1 MLRPFLKLLCLSLTF
16 VVLGSAASLAYLV
29 YHLPSIE
36 SLRAIHLQV
45 PLQVYTR
52 DRSLIAEFGEN
63 RRAPVKL
70 EAVPRSFLQAVLAAE
85 DERFYQHPG
94 VDWRAILRAALSLAM
109 TGAKTQ
115 GGSTITMQ
123 VARNFFLTREKTY
136 VRKIS
141 EILLALKIEREL
153 RKDEILELYLNKIY
167 FGHRAYGAAAA
178 AQVYYG
184 TDLDHLGLAELAMIA
199 GLPKAPSKLNPITNP
214 ERARERRGY
223 VLGRMRDLGF
233 IDAGQ
238 YRTAVNAKDRA
249 ELHGHRV
256 EVHAPYVAEMVRAY
270 MVERF
275 GSEAYTAG
283 YRVVTTIDDTYQP
296 AAQEALQ
303 AGLIGYDRR
312 HGYRGPEAHHDLPPG
327 AGESDWKRILADY
340 PSIGPLRPALV
351 VGIRDRSVMAFNT
364 DSGLFALDWDGL
376 SWARPYVD
384 NAHRGPAPKRPADI
398 LKAGDVIRLH
408 VDDHGRFTLAQIPK
422 VTGAVVLLDPA
433 NGEVLALSGGFD
445 FSLSKF
451 NRATQ
456 ARRQPG
462 SGFKP
467 FIYSAALEAGYT
479 AASIVNDAPISF
491 YEPGLDSVWRPQ
503 NYTRNYK
510 GPIRLREALALS
522 RNLVSVRL
530 LRGIGIKRAL
540 RHIERFGFGRDE
552 LPRNLSLALGTGGL
566 SPLQVAAGYAV
577 FANGGFRVT
586 PTFIARIENEAG
598 EVAMEKAP
606 EKLTSTKRGA
616 EPDCTDCLAS
626 PPADTGAGG
635 AVRAISAQNAWIM
648 NSMLQ
653 EVIRSGTARAAKV
666 LERHDLAGKTGTT
679 NDHKDAWFSG
689 YTPRLVASV
698 WVGFDESTSLGPKET
713 GARVALPVWIRFM
726 KRALYGVP
734 EVIMPEPPGLI
745 TVRIDRNTGLV
756 TDADNPHA
764 LFEIFRSDRIPRRH
778 AGLPTARSTTPTE
791 TAASPEQ
798 LF

>member
-1 MLRPFLKLLCLSLTF
+1 MLRPFLKLLVFLLTL
-16 VVLGSAASLAYLV
+16 VVLGSAASLTYLV
-29 YHLPSIE
+29 GHLPSIE

-70 EAVPRSFLQAVLAAE
+70 EDVPRPFLQAVLAAE

-94 VDWRAILRAALSLAM
+94 VDWRAILRAALRLAM

-123 VARNFFLTREKTY
+123 VARNFFLTREKSY
-136 VRKIS
+136 VRKLN

-167 FGHRAYGAAAA
+167 FGHRAYGVAAA

-184 TDLDHLGLAELAMIA
+184 TDLDHLDLAELAMIA
-199 GLPKAPSKLNPITNP
+199 GLPKAPSRLNPITNP

-256 EVHAPYVAEMVRAY
+256 EVPAPYVAEMVRAY

-283 YRVVTTIDDTYQP
+283 YRVVTTIGDTYQP

-327 AGESDWKRILADY
+327 AGESDWKQILSDY
-340 PSIGPLRPALV
+340 TSIGALRPALV
-351 VGIRDRSVMAFNT
+351 VGIRDRSVIAFNA

-384 NAHRGPAPKRPADI
+384 DAHRGPAPKRAGDI
-398 LKAGDVIRLH
+398 LQVGDVIRLH
-408 VDDHGRFTLAQIPK
+408 VDDNGLSTLAQIPR
-422 VTGAVVLLDPA
+422 VEGAVVLLDPA

-445 FSLSKF
+445 FSVSKF

-479 AASIVNDAPISF
+479 AASIVNDAPIAF
-491 YEPGLDSVWRPQ
+491 YEPELDSVWRPR

-540 RHIERFGFGRDE
+540 RHIQRFGFGRDE

-566 SPLQVAAGYAV
+566 SPLQVAAGYSV

-586 PTFIARIENEAG
+586 PSFIARIENEAG

-606 EKLTSTKRGA
+606 EPPA
-616 EPDCTDCLAS
+616 EPHCRDCPRS
-626 PPADTGAGG
+626 PSPHDAGPGG

-648 NSMLQ
+648 DSMLQ
-653 EVIRSGTARAAKV
+653 EVIRSGTARAAQV

-679 NDHKDAWFSG
+679 NEHKDAWFTG
-689 YTPRLVASV
+689 YTRRLVASV

-713 GARVALPVWIRFM
+713 GARVALPVWIRLM
-726 KRALYGVP
+726 KRVLHGVP
-734 EVIMPEPPGLI
+734 EVTVPEPPGLV
-745 TVRIDRNTGLV
+745 TVRIDRATGFV

-764 LFEIFRSDRIPRRH
+764 LFEIFKSDRIPRRH
-778 AGLPTARSTTPTE
+778 AGLPIARSTTPTE
-791 TAASPEQ
+791 TKASLPEQ

>member
-1 MLRPFLKLLCLSLTF
+1 MLRPFLKFLVLLLTL

-29 YHLPSIE
+29 RHLPSIE

-70 EAVPRSFLQAVLAAE
+70 EDVPRPFLQAVLAAE

-94 VDWRAILRAALSLAM
+94 VDWRAILRAALRLAM

-136 VRKIS
+136 VRKLN

-153 RKDEILELYLNKIY
+153 RKNEILELYLNKIY
-167 FGHRAYGAAAA
+167 FGHRAYGIAAA

-199 GLPKAPSKLNPITNP
+199 GLPKAPSKLNPISNP
-214 ERARERRGY
+214 ERARDRRGY

-233 IDAGQ
+233 IDADQ

-256 EVHAPYVAEMVRAY
+256 EVHAPYVAEMVRAH

-283 YRVVTTIDDTYQP
+283 YRVVTTIDDAYQP

-312 HGYRGPEAHHDLPPG
+312 HGYRKPEAHHDLPPG
-327 AGESDWKRILADY
+327 AGESDWKRILTDY
-340 PSIGPLRPALV
+340 PNIGALRPALV

-384 NAHRGPAPKRPADI
+384 DAHRGPAPKRAGDI
-398 LKAGDVIRLH
+398 LQAGDVIRLH
-408 VDDHGRFTLAQIPK
+408 VDDNGLFTLAQIPK
-422 VTGAVVLLDPA
+422 AEGAVVLLDPA

-479 AASIVNDAPISF
+479 AASIVNDAPITF
-491 YEPGLDSVWRPQ
+491 YEPALDSVWRPR

-540 RHIERFGFGRDE
+540 RHIQRFGFTRDE
-552 LPRNLSLALGTGGL
+552 LPRNFSLALGTGGL
-566 SPLQVAAGYAV
+566 SPLQMAAGYAV

-586 PTFIARIENEAG
+586 PSFIARIENDAG
-598 EVAMEKAP
+598 EVVMEKAP
-606 EKLTSTKRGA
+606 ELPA
-616 EPDCTDCLAS
+616 EPDCRDCPKAPS
-626 PPADTGAGG
+626 PEAAPDG

-648 NSMLQ
+648 DSCS
-653 EVIRSGTARAAKV
+653 RKS
-666 LERHDLAGKTGTT
+666 
-679 NDHKDAWFSG
+679 S
-689 YTPRLVASV
+689 
-698 WVGFDESTSLGPKET
+698 
-713 GARVALPVWIRFM
+713 ARVP
-726 KRALYGVP
+726 RA
-734 EVIMPEPPGLI
+734 
-745 TVRIDRNTGLV
+745 
-756 TDADNPHA
+756 
-764 LFEIFRSDRIPRRH
+764 PRRSWN
-778 AGLPTARSTTPTE
+778 ATTWPVRRVQRT
-791 TAASPEQ
+791 TTRMPGSRATLAAW
-798 LF
+798 

>member
-1 MLRPFLKLLCLSLTF
+1 MLRPFLKLLVLSLTL
-16 VVLGSAASLAYLV
+16 VVLGSGASLAYLV
-29 YHLPSIE
+29 HHLPSIE
-36 SLRAIHLQV
+36 SLRTIHLQV

-52 DRSLIAEFGEN
+52 ERSLIAEFGEN

-70 EAVPRSFLQAVLAAE
+70 EDVPRPFLQAVLAAE

-94 VDWRAILRAALSLAM
+94 VDWRAMLRAALRLAM

-136 VRKIS
+136 ARKLN
-141 EILLALKIEREL
+141 EILLALTIEREL

-167 FGHRAYGAAAA
+167 FGHRAYGVAAA

-238 YRTAVNAKDRA
+238 YRTAVDAKDRA

-256 EVHAPYVAEMVRAY
+256 EVHAPHVAEMVRAH

-283 YRVVTTIDDTYQP
+283 YRVVTTIGDAYQP

-340 PSIGPLRPALV
+340 PSIGALRPALV

-364 DSGLFALDWDGL
+364 DSGLFTLDWEGL

-384 NAHRGPAPKRPADI
+384 EAHRGPAPKRAGDI
-398 LKAGDVIRLH
+398 LQAGDVIRLH
-408 VDDHGRFTLAQIPK
+408 VDDNGLFTLAQIPK
-422 VTGAVVLLDPA
+422 AEGAVVLLDPA

-479 AASIVNDAPISF
+479 AASIVNDAPIAF
-491 YEPGLDSVWRPQ
+491 YEPGLDSVWRPR

-540 RHIERFGFGRDE
+540 RHIQRFGFGRDE

-586 PTFIARIENEAG
+586 PSFIARIEHAVG
-598 EVAMEKAP
+598 EVVMEKAP
-606 EKLTSTKRGA
+606 EPPA
-616 EPDCTDCLAS
+616 EPDCRDCPKSLS
-626 PPADTGAGG
+626 PDDAGPGG

-653 EVIRSGTARAAKV
+653 EVIHSGTARAAQI

-679 NDHKDAWFSG
+679 NEHKDAWFTG
-689 YTPRLVASV
+689 YTHRLVASV
-698 WVGFDESTSLGPKET
+698 WVGFDESASLGPKET

-726 KRALYGVP
+726 KRVLHGVP
-734 EVIMPEPPGLI
+734 EAVMPEPPGLV
-745 TVRIDRNTGLV
+745 TVRIDRDTGLV

-764 LFEIFRSDRIPRRH
+764 LFEVFRSEKIPRRH
-778 AGLPTARSTTPTE
+778 AGLPTTRSTTPTE
-791 TAASPEQ
+791 TAASVPEQ

>member
-1 MLRPFLKLLCLSLTF
+1 
-16 VVLGSAASLAYLV
+16 
-29 YHLPSIE
+29 
-36 SLRAIHLQV
+36 
-45 PLQVYTR
+45 
-52 DRSLIAEFGEN
+52 
-63 RRAPVKL
+63 
-70 EAVPRSFLQAVLAAE
+70 
-85 DERFYQHPG
+85 
-94 VDWRAILRAALSLAM
+94 
-109 TGAKTQ
+109 
-115 GGSTITMQ
+115 
-123 VARNFFLTREKTY
+123 
-136 VRKIS
+136 
-141 EILLALKIEREL
+141 
-153 RKDEILELYLNKIY
+153 
-167 FGHRAYGAAAA
+167 
-178 AQVYYG
+178 
-184 TDLDHLGLAELAMIA
+184 
-199 GLPKAPSKLNPITNP
+199 LPKAPSKLNPITNP

-256 EVHAPYVAEMVRAY
+256 EVHAPHVAEMVRAQL
-270 MVERF
+270 VERF
-275 GSEAYTAG
+275 GLEAYTAG
-283 YRVVTTIDDTYQP
+283 YRVVTTIGDAYQP

-312 HGYRGPEAHHDLPPG
+312 HGYRKPEAHHDLPPG

-340 PSIGPLRPALV
+340 TSIGALRPALV

-364 DSGLFALDWDGL
+364 DSGLFALEWDGL

-384 NAHRGPAPKRPADI
+384 DAHRGPAPKRAGDI
-398 LKAGDVIRLH
+398 LQAGDVIRLH
-408 VDDHGRFTLAQIPK
+408 VDDHGLFTLAQIPK
-422 VTGAVVLLDPA
+422 AEGAVVLLDPA

-479 AASIVNDAPISF
+479 AASIVNDAPIAF
-491 YEPGLDSVWRPQ
+491 YEPGLDSVWRPR

-510 GPIRLREALALS
+510 GPMRLREALALS

-530 LRGIGIKRAL
+530 
-540 RHIERFGFGRDE
+540 
-552 LPRNLSLALGTGGL
+552 
-566 SPLQVAAGYAV
+566 VV
-577 FANGGFRVT
+577 
-586 PTFIARIENEAG
+586 
-598 EVAMEKAP
+598 MEKAP
-606 EKLTSTKRGA
+606 EPPA
-616 EPDCTDCLAS
+616 EPACQDCPRS
-626 PPADTGAGG
+626 PSPDDAGPGG

-653 EVIRSGTARAAKV
+653 EVIRSGTARAAQV

-689 YTPRLVASV
+689 YTRRLVASV

-726 KRALYGVP
+726 KRVLHGVP
-734 EVIMPEPPGLI
+734 EAIVPEPPGLV
-745 TVRIDRNTGLV
+745 TVRIDRDTGLV
-756 TDADNPHA
+756 TGADNPHA
-764 LFEIFRSDRIPRRH
+764 LFEVFRSDRIPRRH
-778 AGLPTARSTTPTE
+778 ARLPTARSSTPTE
-791 TAASPEQ
+791 TAASIPEQ

>member
-1 MLRPFLKLLCLSLTF
+1 MLRPFLKLLVLLLTLA
-16 VVLGSAASLAYLV
+16 VLVSGASLAYLV
-29 YHLPSIE
+29 RHLPSIE

-45 PLQVYTR
+45 PLKIYTR

-63 RRAPVKL
+63 RRAPVEL
-70 EAVPRSFLQAVLAAE
+70 EDVPRLFLQAVLAAE

-94 VDWRAILRAALSLAM
+94 VDWRAILRAALRLAM

-136 VRKIS
+136 VRKLN

-153 RKDEILELYLNKIY
+153 GKDEILELYLNKIY
-167 FGHRAYGAAAA
+167 FGHRAYGVAAA

-184 TDLDHLGLAELAMIA
+184 TDLDHLGLAEVAMIA

-214 ERARERRGY
+214 ERAKERRGY

-233 IDAGQ
+233 IDASQ
-238 YRTAVNAKDRA
+238 YQAAVNAKDRA

-256 EVHAPYVAEMVRAY
+256 EVHAPYVAEMVRAH

-275 GSEAYTAG
+275 GLEAYTAG
-283 YRVVTTIDDTYQP
+283 YRVVTTIGDTYQP

-312 HGYRGPEAHHDLPPG
+312 HGYRKPEAHHDLPPG
-327 AGESDWKRILADY
+327 VGESDWKRILADY
-340 PSIGPLRPALV
+340 TSNGALRPALV

-384 NAHRGPAPKRPADI
+384 DAHRGPAPKRAGDI
-398 LKAGDVIRLH
+398 LRAGDVIRFH

-422 VTGAVVLLDPA
+422 AEGAVVVLDPA

-445 FSLSKF
+445 FSQSKF

-479 AASIVNDAPISF
+479 AASIVNDAPIAF
-491 YEPGLDSVWRPQ
+491 YEPGLASVWRPQ

-510 GPIRLREALALS
+510 GPMRLREALALS

-530 LRGIGIKRAL
+530 LRGIGIKHAL
-540 RHIERFGFGRDE
+540 RHLRRFGFGRDE

-566 SPLQVAAGYAV
+566 SPLQMASGYAV

-586 PTFIARIENEAG
+586 PSFIARVENDAG
-598 EVAMEKAP
+598 EVVMEKAP
-606 EKLTSTKRGA
+606 DPPA
-616 EPDCTDCLAS
+616 EPDCRDCPKS
-626 PPADTGAGG
+626 PPPDAGPGG

-698 WVGFDESTSLGPKET
+698 WVGFDESISLGPKET

-726 KRALYGVP
+726 KRVLHGVP
-734 EVIMPEPPGLI
+734 EAVVPEPPGLV
-745 TVRIDRNTGLV
+745 TVRIDRDTGLV
-756 TDADNPHA
+756 TDAANPHA
-764 LFEIFRSDRIPRRH
+764 LFEVFRSDRIPRRH
-778 AGLPTARSTTPTE
+778 ASLPTARRPTPTE
-791 TAASPEQ
+791 TAASVPEQ